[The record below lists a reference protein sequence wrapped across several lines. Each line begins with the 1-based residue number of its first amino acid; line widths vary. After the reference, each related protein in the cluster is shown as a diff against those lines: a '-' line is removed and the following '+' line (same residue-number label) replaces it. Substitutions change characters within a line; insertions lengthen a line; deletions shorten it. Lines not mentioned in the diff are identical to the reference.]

1 MATEVPARLLGL
13 TESGRI
19 VAGAIGDL
27 ALFDENLHV
36 VATFIGGEMAYRR
49 L

>member
-1 MATEVPARLLGL
+1 MATSASSRGTPGA
-13 TESGRI
+13 GRI

-49 L
+49 P